1 VNAFPLDGRQ
11 TIILAI
17 LVLFLGKF
25 LISKSTFL
33 RSYNIPEPVVG
44 GLIASLVFGL
54 LYAVFG
60 LQFDFAL
67 GVRDELLIAFFTTIG
82 LSSRFETLLKGG
94 AQLGIL
100 LVLAAF
106 YLAIQNGTGVAV
118 ATLAGFE
125 KLVGVIGGSVSLSGG
140 HGTAIAWT
148 PIFRDEYG
156 IALAGEIGIACA
168 TFGLILGGLLGG
180 PLARFLVQRHGLE
193 SDSDAVQTIGTEHDG
208 EMIPIDYQRMLR
220 TILAIF
226 VTVGIGIHID
236 LGLDHLGV
244 QLPTFVS
251 CLFAGILVT
260 NLVPLMLP
268 KINMP
273 KPEHSRSLALISDLS
288 LGLFLAIS
296 LMSLQLWTLAD
307 LGFAILLMLVAQ
319 VVIVLLWAGIVV
331 FRAMGATYDAAVMS
345 SGYVPGER
353 DRDSTLRRLARL
365 NRRRVAL
372 RRYLCER
379 KSRSADII
387 SDQCLTPG
395 GKQNNMSH
403 SRASGN
409 LVIMTFH
416 SCGDSRLRGMTLLLE
431 DDIGARIRP

>member
-1 VNAFPLDGRQ
+1 MNSLILDGRQ

-17 LVLFLGKF
+17 LVLFLGKY
-25 LISKSTFL
+25 LIGKIGFL
-33 RSYNIPEPVVG
+33 RDFNIPEPVVG
-44 GLIASLVFGL
+44 GLIASIIFGL
-54 LYAVFG
+54 LYAIFN
-60 LQFDFAL
+60 LQFEFAL

-106 YLAIQNGTGVAV
+106 YLGIQNGTGVVV
-118 ATLAGFE
+118 ATLAGFDQ
-125 KLVGVIGGSVSLSGG
+125 LVGVIGGSVSLSGG

-148 PIFRDEYG
+148 PIFRDEHG

-180 PLARFLVQRHGLE
+180 PLARFLVQRHKLE
-193 SDSDAVQTIGTEHDG
+193 PDSDATQTIGIEHEH

-220 TILAIF
+220 TIFVVF
-226 VTVGIGIHID
+226 VTIGIGIHID
-236 LGLDHLGV
+236 LGLNKFGV

-260 NLVPLMLP
+260 NLVPKLVP

-307 LGFAILLMLVAQ
+307 LGFAILLMLIAQ
-319 VVIVLLWAGIVV
+319 VVMVLLWAGIVV
-331 FRAMGATYDAAVMS
+331 FRAMGANYDAAVMS
-345 SGYVPGER
+345 SGYVG
-353 DRDSTLRRLARL
+353 LAL
-365 NRRRVAL
+365 GATPTAIANMTAVTKLYGPSPKAF
-372 RRYLCER
+372 
-379 KSRSADII
+379 II
-387 SDQCLTPG
+387 VPL
-395 GKQNNMSH
+395 
-403 SRASGN
+403 
-409 LVIMTFH
+409 
-416 SCGDSRLRGMTLLLE
+416 
-431 DDIGARIRP
+431 IGAFFIDLANAIIIQLYVGWFG